1 MLKECENLS
10 HECFEVLVMLKDVC
24 GPQGCHVVRNFL
36 HALSQNIGLVG
47 NIEIELY
54 VVGVLLTYLGIHLNI
69 VVHFGLFVLVGM
81 KQVFLALKVLVDF
94 SVDLD
99 VLEGAM
105 EHNQDFSVDRPVIKV
120 ADVTLENKLQGTEW
134 THLILVLPIK
144 TF

>member
-1 MLKECENLS
+1 MDVVDLVNLYEVLEEHKNDIWEKAGLSAEVRMLKECENLS

-105 EHNQDFSVDRPVIKV
+105 EHN
-120 ADVTLENKLQGTEW
+120 
-134 THLILVLPIK
+134 
-144 TF
+144 